1 MLQVG
6 RLQTTELFLELC
18 GFSRNKFKDRVHAGI
33 CFSKFHGLQ
42 DMFFCWMP
50 KVSLAAHLGSCNVV
64 SSSQAS

>member
-18 GFSRNKFKDRVHAGI
+18 GFSRNKLWKQDRVHAGMF

-42 DMFFCWMP
+42 DMFFC
-50 KVSLAAHLGSCNVV
+50 
-64 SSSQAS
+64 